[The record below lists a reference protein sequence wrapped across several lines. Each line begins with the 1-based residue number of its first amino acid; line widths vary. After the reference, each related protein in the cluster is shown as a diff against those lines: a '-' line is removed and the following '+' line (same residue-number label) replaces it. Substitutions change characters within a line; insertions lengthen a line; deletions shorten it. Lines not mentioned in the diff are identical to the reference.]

1 MTDKNKIDISARTAL
16 SSSFMSGP
24 MSHNEHG
31 QTRQDTT
38 YAFDDGSPKTAQ
50 DVLISVF
57 VVLCSVLAWSCA
69 IFVPAWKILDTSY
82 LFRESSDPSMYDEV
96 KDYFKEHPE
105 YPFTEAIDSTK
116 VMYRIN
122 FMIMPFCLSFLFIA
136 LKGLVPAHKRKVT
149 LFRRPSIFNFLRYR
163 VAFGLSVIDILLIF
177 GGLAFSGL
185 LVWARMKRSLV
196 RGARKLTYLYV
207 DSKDPLETV
216 SWEGAEIMAKNF
228 GIVAVALLGWF
239 ILLPM
244 GRNSIIVEVLGIPRE
259 VILKYHRWLG
269 WLMLWMVI
277 IHLVVYVCVWVYAN
291 GHELYD
297 PDGNLLRHM
306 LVPRSCK
313 DGSCDD
319 DTNILHIEMM
329 YGLGCLFIIA
339 VMSVTSLNYIRRKNY
354 DLFFNVHQLYRLVVL
369 FLCFHY
375 KSTLMYLIPGIAMII
390 IDKTIGYIS
399 FFFANKANARVISE
413 DVFELRM
420 KKDKALQ
427 MQTGQFIFINV
438 PLVSVLAWHPMT
450 VCWATEEEFAVH
462 IKAQGGEEWTQKV
475 YDTIAAG
482 DKTVAVRLDGFY
494 GANQITTNGLQNSE
508 AVAFFAGGV
517 GFSVPY
523 GIIQDLC
530 RENSDIPVYF
540 NWITRTRDEFAAFE
554 GLLLEYKERFPN
566 LSVSVW
572 VTLSKENKED
582 LEHRPV
588 YKSATSP
595 GARTLA
601 ALPPGKDSMRSWFGA
616 RSSLW
621 STPTHALINAI
632 GIFLATA
639 GYALAVENS
648 GGDKLSQEPRYFLIN
663 RFLELFFAVGFVFA
677 WILLLIGIRLGWKF
691 MHSKTEQVLEE
702 SKYGGPK
709 AELTD
714 SDSEDETPSSNAVE
728 DSPIVVGIRQRP
740 DIEDLFLRLQADHPY
755 NVSVIACGPD
765 AMVEAVKVE
774 AHKRIKYNWT
784 VAEEEWEW

>member
-1 MTDKNKIDISARTAL
+1 
-16 SSSFMSGP
+16 
-24 MSHNEHG
+24 
-31 QTRQDTT
+31 
-38 YAFDDGSPKTAQ
+38 
-50 DVLISVF
+50 
-57 VVLCSVLAWSCA
+57 
-69 IFVPAWKILDTSY
+69 
-82 LFRESSDPSMYDEV
+82 MYDEV

-105 YPFTEAIDSTK
+105 YPFTEAVDSTK

-122 FMIMPFCLSFLFIA
+122 FMIMPFCLSFLFVA
-136 LKGLVPAHKRKVT
+136 LKGLVPAHKRKMAT
-149 LFRRPSIFNFLRYR
+149 FRRPSIFNFLRYR
-163 VAFGLSVIDILLIF
+163 VAFGLSVIDVLLII
-177 GGLAFSGL
+177 GGLTYSGL

-207 DSKDPLETV
+207 DSKAPLETV

-244 GRNSIIVEVLGIPRE
+244 GRNSIIIEVLGIPRE

-269 WLMLWMVI
+269 WLMLWMTI
-277 IHLVVYVCVWVYAN
+277 IHLVVYVCVWVHAN

-329 YGLGCLFIIA
+329 YGLGCLFIIG
-339 VMSVTSLNYIRRKNY
+339 VISITSLNYIRRRNY
-354 DLFFNVHQLYRLVVL
+354 DLFFNVHQLYRLVVV

-375 KSTLMYLIPGIAMII
+375 KSTLMYLIPGIAMLV
-390 IDKTIGYIS
+390 IDKTVGYIS
-399 FFFANKANARVISE
+399 FFFAIKANARVISE

-420 KKDKALQ
+420 KKEKSFQ
-427 MQTGQFIFINV
+427 VQTGQYIFINV

-450 VCWATEEEFAVH
+450 VCWSTEEEFAVH

-482 DKTVAVRLDGFY
+482 DDTVAVRLDGFF
-494 GANQITTNGLQNSE
+494 GANQITANSLHKKD
-508 AVAFFAGGV
+508 AVAFFTGGV

-523 GIIQDLC
+523 SIIQDLC
-530 RENSDIPVYF
+530 KENPEIPVYF

-554 GLLLEYKERFPN
+554 GLLLEYKDRFPN
-566 LSVSVW
+566 LNISVW
-572 VTLSKENKED
+572 VTLSKENKENI
-582 LEHRPV
+582 EHQPV

-595 GARTLA
+595 GARTLVK
-601 ALPPGKDSMRSWFGA
+601 LPPGKDNMRTWFGA

-621 STPTHALINAI
+621 STPVHAMINAI

-648 GGDKLSQEPRYFLIN
+648 GGDKLSQEPRYFLVN
-663 RFLELFFAVGFVFA
+663 RFLELFFAVGFVFG
-677 WILLLIGIRLGWKF
+677 WILLILGIRLGYKY
-691 MHSKTEQVLEE
+691 MRSKTEQVEQE
-702 SKYGGPK
+702 GKYSGPPFGK
-709 AELTD
+709 QLTD
-714 SDSEDETPSSNAVE
+714 SDSATSSSTLE

-740 DIEDLFLRLQADHPY
+740 DIEDLFAKLQSDHPSD
-755 NVSVIACGPD
+755 VSIIACGPD
-765 AMVEAVKVE
+765 ALVEAVKVE
-774 AHKRIKYNWT
+774 TQKRIKYNWT
-784 VAEEEWEW
+784 MAEEEWEW